1 MKKKDIGLFILSW
14 IVVIASIAGM
24 ALGVKGLGDAFG
36 AEVMGYIV
44 GGGSFLILTGLIA
57 AYIVWTI
64 KGN

>member
-14 IVVIASIAGM
+14 IAVIASIAGM

-36 AEVMGYIV
+36 EEVMGYIV
-44 GGGSFLILTGLIA
+44 GGGSFLILTGLLA
-57 AYIVWTI
+57 AYIVWKI